1 MNFSEFIRQL
11 GSDPASQDPEF
22 LRARESAPE
31 FMQAAQESARFERQL
46 ARALDVTPPPGWLL
60 DLRQIGN
67 PTAAPGR
74 PWRHYAMAA
83 SLLVVIAAAGITW
96 RMNAPR
102 YASVEEYVS
111 FHYHIDGPE
120 LLAKGEGH
128 VAGNVAALMSQFQ
141 VEMSPEVSRMVGAI
155 KLCSTPDGLGVH
167 LVLNT
172 ERGPITVIF
181 MPKTPVTDGEMLTFD
196 GMEAQLV
203 ALASGSA
210 AVIGTDNQQIAGF
223 YSLVQNSITP
233 ISAKA

>member
-11 GSDPASQDPEF
+11 GSDPTSQDPEF

-31 FMQAAQESARFERQL
+31 FVQAAQESDRFERQL
-46 ARALDVTPPPGWLL
+46 GRALDVNPPPGWLQG
-60 DLRQIGN
+60 LRQISR
-67 PTAAPGR
+67 PTAARSR

-96 RMNAPR
+96 RMNAPP
-102 YASVEEYVS
+102 YDSVEEYVP
-111 FHYHIDGPE
+111 FHYYIDGPQ
-120 LLAKGEGH
+120 LLAKSEGH
-128 VAGNVAALMSQFQ
+128 VAGNVAELLSQFQ

-155 KLCSTPDGLGVH
+155 KLCSTPDGIGVH

-181 MPKTPVTDGEMLTFD
+181 MPKTPVTDGEMLAFD

-203 ALASGSA
+203 TLESGSA
-210 AVIGTDNQQIAGF
+210 AVIGTGDQQIAGF